1 MKNNKIERLK
11 TRLSK
16 VIEDEEEL
24 KYLRI
29 RGSRFKQQRLPA
41 WRPKPTMRI
50 IFIVYLFFG
59 LVFIGIGI
67 MLLFF
72 SRDIQQIEIRYDKV
86 CENKTSCSVNYTI
99 PNDMKRPI
107 MVYYKLKGFYQNHR
121 RYVKSKSVTQLYG
134 NVETLGSASDYSDCD
149 PVTTNFEMRLN
160 SSTNF
165 DNETLQDNKV
175 AIPCGLIAKTYFND
189 TFSNWTINN
198 ESCTVNEKDIAWPK
212 DRQLFRNN
220 DNTKSLQWINMA
232 DEHFIVWMRPAG
244 LPDVQK
250 LWGRIENNDLKKGDN
265 LSFQIENNYDVS
277 YYEGQKAIFLSTVNT
292 FGGKNDFLGIAYLVM
307 GGISILACILFPALY
322 YSKNGRRKLKN
333 K

>member
-1 MKNNKIERLK
+1 MKNNKLERLK

-24 KYLRI
+24 KYLRV

-41 WRPKPTMRI
+41 WRPKPTMLI
-50 IFIVYLFFG
+50 IFIVYLVFG

-72 SRDIQQIEIRYDKV
+72 SKDIQQLEIRYDEV
-86 CENKTSCSVNYTI
+86 CGNEKYCTVNQTI
-99 PNDMKRPI
+99 PNDMKSPI
-107 MVYYKLKGFYQNHR
+107 MIYYKLKGFYQNHR

-134 NVETLGSASDYSDCD
+134 NVETLGSVSDYSDCD

-160 SSTNF
+160 STTNF
-165 DNETLQDNKV
+165 ENKTLEGREP

-198 ESCTVNEKDIAWPK
+198 KNFIPNEEGIAWPK

-220 DNTKSLQWINMA
+220 DNTKSKQWINMA

-244 LPDVQK
+244 LPDIQK
-250 LWGRIENNDLKKGDN
+250 LWARIQDTDLKKGDI
-265 LSFQIENNYDVS
+265 LSFQIENNYNVS
-277 YYEGQKAIFLSTVNT
+277 YYKGQKAIFLSTVNT

-322 YSKNGRRKLKN
+322 YSKNGRKKLKN
-333 K
+333 N